1 MVLIKEPALWHMAN
15 KKKEILLRAYL
26 GFVAILVLGIAIL
39 GRAFYIQ
46 TVKGDYYRAMGDSLT
61 IEEREVLADRGNI
74 YSIDGR
80 LMATTLPTF
89 DIRMDFKT
97 TYSHSELWN
106 AKVDSVAMLLA
117 GLFKDKTKDQ
127 YKKELLRERR
137 NKSRYY
143 LLKRN
148 VRFNELAEMKTWPLF
163 REGQYKS
170 GMVIVQNDKRLMPF
184 DMLAKRTIGFINEG
198 GARVGLEGNFD
209 TILRGEKGIVK
220 VQRIAGGGAIPLDSK
235 DQLVPKPGRDVYTTL
250 DIELQDVAEDALQRA
265 LKHHQA
271 DHGCV
276 VLMEA
281 KTGRI
286 KAIANLG
293 MNKDSTYG
301 ENFNY
306 AVGEATEPGSTFKL
320 ATAAALMEDGL
331 VNNNT
336 MVEVGNGIAKFY
348 NLTIKDHEAPEATQ
362 ITLKRA
368 IEVSSNVAMAR
379 LAFDNYASNPE
390 KFYKHLKD
398 FGFTQ
403 KVGIEL
409 QGAAKPVLRDP
420 KKWDGT
426 SSAFIAYGYE
436 IQISA
441 LHTLMFYNAIA
452 NGGAMV
458 QPHIVEKVKEY
469 DRTVDSTVTNV
480 LNERLLSEHTV
491 KQLQEILVGVVEE
504 GTATNLKT
512 DYLHIAGKTG
522 TAVIAQGNQ
531 GYKKRIYQASFCG
544 YFPAEAPEYTMIVV
558 INSPGTNGYY
568 GNVVAGSIFR
578 EVADKVYSL
587 SLDMHNSV
595 NGGIAHNAI
604 PAIVKGHVEDIKK
617 IYEFFGQHVNSDG
630 GEWASVDVTAN
641 SILLAEN
648 EPVNNVVP
656 DVTGM
661 SLKDAI
667 YMLETLGMHVSVKGM
682 GRVHTQSVVAGTQLQ
697 RGMTITIELN

>member
-1 MVLIKEPALWHMAN
+1 MAN

-26 GFVAILVLGIAIL
+26 GFLAVLLLGIAIL

-97 TYSHSELWN
+97 TYNHNELWN
-106 AKVDSVAMLLA
+106 SKVDSVAMLLA
-117 GLFKDKTKDQ
+117 NLFKDKTKEQ

-170 GMVIVQNDKRLMPF
+170 GMVVEQNDKRLMPF
-184 DMLAKRTIGFINEG
+184 DLLAKRTIGFINEG

-220 VQRIAGGGAIPLDSK
+220 VQRIAGGGAIPLDAK
-235 DQLVPKPGRDVYTTL
+235 DQLVPRPGRDVYTTL

-336 MVEVGNGIAKFY
+336 PIEVGDGIAKFY
-348 NLTIKDHEAPEATQ
+348 NLTIRDHEAPETPQ
-362 ITLKRA
+362 LTLKRA

-390 KFYKHLKD
+390 KFYNHLKA

-409 QGAAKPVLRDP
+409 QGAAQPVLRDP

-436 IQISA
+436 VQISA

-452 NGGAMV
+452 NGGVMV

-469 DRTVDSTVTNV
+469 DRTVDSTVTTV
-480 LNERLLSEHTV
+480 LNPKLLSEHTV
-491 KQLQEILVGVVEE
+491 KQLQEILTGVVEN
-504 GTATNLKT
+504 GTATNLRT
-512 DYLHIAGKTG
+512 DYLSIAGKTG

-544 YFPAEAPEYTMIVV
+544 YFPAKAPEYTMIVV

-595 NGGIAHNAI
+595 NAGVAQNSV
-604 PAIVKGHVEDIKK
+604 PAIAKGHVEDLKR
-617 IYEFFGQHVNSDG
+617 IYEFFGAHVSNEG
-630 GEWASVDVTAN
+630 GEWAQVNVSGTNV
-641 SILLAEN
+641 LLADN
-648 EPVNNVVP
+648 EPARSVVP

-661 SLKDAI
+661 GLKDAI
-667 YMLETLGMHVSVKGM
+667 YLLEGMGMRVTVKGE
-682 GRVHTQSVVAGTQLQ
+682 GRISSQTVTPGTKLQ
-697 RGMTITIELN
+697 KGMAITVELN

>member
-1 MVLIKEPALWHMAN
+1 MAN

-26 GFVAILVLGIAIL
+26 GFVAVLLLGIAIL

-74 YSIDGR
+74 YSMDGR

-89 DIRMDFKT
+89 DIRVDFKT
-97 TYSHSELWN
+97 TYNHSELWN

-117 GLFKDKTKDQ
+117 GLFKDKTKEQ

-170 GMVIVQNDKRLMPF
+170 GMVVVQNDKRLMPF
-184 DMLAKRTIGFINEG
+184 DLLAKRTIGFINEG

-209 TILRGEKGIVK
+209 TVLRGEKGLVK
-220 VQRIAGGGAIPLDSK
+220 VQRIAGGGAIPLDAK
-235 DQLVPKPGRDVYTTL
+235 DQLVPRPGRDVYTTL

-286 KAIANLG
+286 KAIANLS

-336 MVEVGNGIAKFY
+336 LVEVGNGIAKFY
-348 NLTIKDHEAPEATQ
+348 NLTIKDHEEPEAPQ

-390 KFYKHLKD
+390 KFYNHLKD

-409 QGAAKPVLRDP
+409 QGAAVPVLREP

-436 IQISA
+436 VQISA

-452 NGGAMV
+452 NGGIMV

-469 DRTVDSTVTNV
+469 DRTVDSTITTV
-480 LNERLLSEHTV
+480 LNPKLLSAHTV
-491 KQLQEILVGVVEE
+491 KQLQEILTGVVEN

-587 SLDMHNSV
+587 SLDMHHSV
-595 NGGIAHNAI
+595 NVGIAQNAV
-604 PAIVKGHVEDIKK
+604 PAIVKGHVDDLKR
-617 IYEFFGQHVNSDG
+617 IYEFFGARVNSEG
-630 GEWASVDVTAN
+630 GEWAQVNVSGSNV
-641 SILLAEN
+641 LLAAN
-648 EPVNNVVP
+648 EPADSEMP

-661 SLKDAI
+661 SLKDAL
-667 YMLETLGMHVSVKGM
+667 YLLESMGMHVTVKGE
-682 GRVHTQSVVAGTQLQ
+682 GKVSSQSVVAGTHLQ
-697 RGMTITIELN
+697 KGMAVTINLN